1 MDYNDCGYD
10 CCMRNDMSC
19 GDIKCCDRNP
29 LPRNPVLAMAYVPFQ
44 QWSEVYTAE
53 KGLCA
58 GTIFPCLDLPFVG
71 CMR

>member
-1 MDYNDCGYD
+1 MEYNDCSRD
-10 CCMRNDMSC
+10 FCMSRDMSC
-19 GDIKCCDRNP
+19 GDIKCCDRST

-44 QWSEVYTAE
+44 QWSEVYSAE
-53 KGLCA
+53 KGLCS